1 MVDEVKVRYTLDDN
15 ASAKLSNIQKGFGG
29 LVTQGTLVVG
39 ALTGIGLGLGKMI
52 DAAEESRRV
61 MAQTESVIASTGGA
75 AGVSAKSVADM
86 ANSLSRMTNFDD
98 EAIQSG
104 ENLLLTFT
112 KIGKDVFPEATK
124 TMLDMSAALGQDL
137 KGSAIQLG
145 KALNDPIQGVTAL
158 RRVGVSFND
167 QQLQQIKTL
176 QESGNLLG
184 AQKII
189 LSELKK
195 EFGGSAVAV
204 ADFKTIF
211 KNMVGNVV
219 ESIGTSLLPAVDG
232 VLKQILSLGG
242 AMGSMSGVDVLSRGM
257 AFLGLMVIQ
266 TTSGFAYMIETIMK
280 LGVLGVGVFN
290 SLKIGVVGIADV
302 IKAVPHGIDEIK
314 NAIVNTQ
321 REALKND
328 KSVSDGMLAIA
339 NSRVNRLGEYEK
351 SHAELL
357 AMIRGQNVAGNK
369 KAADTRVNDEKN
381 ANDSIV
387 LASDE
392 MFRLIMDSHN
402 ASVRKMRLQNKYT
415 YAAEI
420 KLLQE
425 LLESHKLTLQQK
437 NKVQKEIDEVML
449 EEQKDISKQL
459 LDDTIS
465 RLDKAKSYGD
475 LYYAWQI
482 QKNMAVLEN
491 EKLTTEDRITLTR
504 RLNDEKMK
512 AYQSFSADYLA
523 SVTDVANKDLSIQE
537 KLAKGSLNF
546 IKQVALKAL
555 DTKAAEAGAHIIAE
569 GLKYALP
576 TFGGSIA
583 IAAGQLALL
592 VGAVAAAHSAVD
604 AIKFADGGIVMPTPG
619 GTKAI
624 IGEAGKAEAVIP
636 LGTPEARE
644 MLGGGDGTT
653 KVIILSP
660 DGITSLAK
668 GIMKEQKR
676 LIRTG
681 QLSGATA

>member
-29 LVTQGTLVVG
+29 LVSQGTLVVG

-137 KGSAIQLG
+137 NGSAIQLG

-242 AMGSMSGVDVLSRGM
+242 AMGSMSGVDVLSSGM
-257 AFLGLMVIQ
+257 AFLGLMVVQ

-280 LGVLGVGVFN
+280 LGVLGLGVFN

-339 NSRVNRLGEYEK
+339 NSRVNRG
-351 SHAELL
+351 LL
-357 AMIRGQNVAGNK
+357 R
-369 KAADTRVNDEKN
+369 N
-381 ANDSIV
+381 ANNPI
-387 LASDE
+387 
-392 MFRLIMDSHN
+392 RLRIE
-402 ASVRKMRLQNKYT
+402 
-415 YAAEI
+415 AAE
-420 KLLQE
+420 
-425 LLESHKLTLQQK
+425 
-437 NKVQKEIDEVML
+437 
-449 EEQKDISKQL
+449 
-459 LDDTIS
+459 
-465 RLDKAKSYGD
+465 
-475 LYYAWQI
+475 
-482 QKNMAVLEN
+482 
-491 EKLTTEDRITLTR
+491 
-504 RLNDEKMK
+504 
-512 AYQSFSADYLA
+512 SF
-523 SVTDVANKDLSIQE
+523 I
-537 KLAKGSLNF
+537 
-546 IKQVALKAL
+546 LK
-555 DTKAAEAGAHIIAE
+555 
-569 GLKYALP
+569 
-576 TFGGSIA
+576 
-583 IAAGQLALL
+583 
-592 VGAVAAAHSAVD
+592 
-604 AIKFADGGIVMPTPG
+604 
-619 GTKAI
+619 
-624 IGEAGKAEAVIP
+624 
-636 LGTPEARE
+636 
-644 MLGGGDGTT
+644 
-653 KVIILSP
+653 
-660 DGITSLAK
+660 
-668 GIMKEQKR
+668 
-676 LIRTG
+676 
-681 QLSGATA
+681 